1 MAFKD
6 GGLGAEQKPKDEKHV
21 QLIFGTLS
29 SRTGC
34 TLVGLFH
41 GLLVTAP
48 IRGVIRQVGMGPGQ
62 PTRSGN
68 AFADETIHD

>member
-1 MAFKD
+1 MLNERRSIGCFKVSNARRLMAFKD

-41 GLLVTAP
+41 GLWPPPPL
-48 IRGVIRQVGMGPGQ
+48 GV
-62 PTRSGN
+62 
-68 AFADETIHD
+68 